1 MERDGGNR
9 PPRERPM
16 ETPVFDLSLPKLLVL
31 AVIALVVFGPKE
43 LPKMAAKAGKALRE
57 LRRIADGAKAD
68 LREGLGP
75 EFAEFDIND
84 LNPRHFVQKHLLS
97 DLDGEMNGNNGSPA
111 AGPPRAS
118 ALLPGEQPPYD
129 TEAT

>member
-1 MERDGGNR
+1 M
-9 PPRERPM
+9 
-16 ETPVFDLSLPKLLVL
+16 FDLSLPKLLVL
-31 AVIALVVFGPKE
+31 AVIALVVFGPNE

-97 DLDGEMNGNNGSPA
+97 DLDGEMNGEMNGNNGSPA

-118 ALLPGEQPPYD
+118 ALAPRRTAPLRHRGDVIPGRPPGTPD
-129 TEAT
+129 ALC